1 MFNSTPSFQRQLSR
15 NYYPC
20 VQEGWMQ
27 SVATDSAVPRCCPP
41 SFPRILPVP
50 CMPRGQIR
58 ITSVLWAACP
68 RRTAFVSF
76 SVSQSNLGVV
86 STYLGCA
93 GEAERRTSLRL
104 WLEGPKQVESGASST
119 LRRVGRTKAVGVQVC
134 EARRESGPAVQCVGR
149 HLA

>member
-1 MFNSTPSFQRQLSR
+1 
-15 NYYPC
+15 
-20 VQEGWMQ
+20 MQ
-27 SVATDSAVPRCCPP
+27 SVATDSAIPRCCPP
-41 SFPRILPVP
+41 SFPWVLPVP
-50 CMPRGQIR
+50 CIPRGQIR
-58 ITSVLWAACP
+58 ITSVLRA
-68 RRTAFVSF
+68 AFVSF
-76 SVSQSNLGVV
+76 SVSQSILGVV

-134 EARRESGPAVQCVGR
+134 GARCESGPGVQCVGR